1 MVDIPEECATDH
13 ASEMASPGMTLAD
26 RAQEAPSLDAAPADR
41 ALKAASPDASSAD
54 CASDAAPA
62 GRTSADPVSDA
73 ASVDRAPNATLPL
86 GSCEN
91 KGNGAFADGPR
102 RKPCCR
108 RRGGGGGALVEPAAL
123 AALLYEDG
131 YGYDMR
137 RSILDH
143 TDGVLDVDVGGLYRA
158 LRRLEE
164 EGSVESRW
172 GDEGAGPRRREYR
185 LTEQGV
191 DQAKQWLEA
200 LRQRQRLDGLIIG
213 LLEEGLAH
221 IDKGDKSP

>member
-1 MVDIPEECATDH
+1 MPH
-13 ASEMASPGMTLAD
+13 
-26 RAQEAPSLDAAPADR
+26 
-41 ALKAASPDASSAD
+41 
-54 CASDAAPA
+54 
-62 GRTSADPVSDA
+62 
-73 ASVDRAPNATLPL
+73 
-86 GSCEN
+86 GSCEGGEGSMP
-91 KGNGAFADGPR
+91 KGGSM

-123 AALLYEDG
+123 AALLYESG

-143 TDGVLDVDVGGLYRA
+143 TDGALDVDVGGLYRA
-158 LRRLEE
+158 LRRLED

-185 LTEQGV
+185 LTDQGI
-191 DQAKQWLEA
+191 DQAQQWLEA

-213 LLEEGLAH
+213 LLEDGLAH
-221 IDKGDKSP
+221 RGEGASSPDAAAAPSPGGEALRGSDDR

>member
-1 MVDIPEECATDH
+1 MQQGGG
-13 ASEMASPGMTLAD
+13 AS
-26 RAQEAPSLDAAPADR
+26 
-41 ALKAASPDASSAD
+41 
-54 CASDAAPA
+54 
-62 GRTSADPVSDA
+62 
-73 ASVDRAPNATLPL
+73 
-86 GSCEN
+86 
-91 KGNGAFADGPR
+91 GPR

-123 AALLYEDG
+123 AALLYENG

-143 TDGVLDVDVGGLYRA
+143 TGGVLDVDAGGLYRA

-172 GDEGAGPRRREYR
+172 GEEEAGPRRREYR
-185 LTEQGV
+185 VTGQGV
-191 DQAKQWLEA
+191 EQAKQWLEA

-213 LLEEGLAH
+213 LLEDGLSQRESASEEGPDASAE
-221 IDKGDKSP
+221 DERGADDRQD

>member
-1 MVDIPEECATDH
+1 
-13 ASEMASPGMTLAD
+13 MANGEDARDGMGEGCPT
-26 RAQEAPSLDAAPADR
+26 E
-41 ALKAASPDASSAD
+41 
-54 CASDAAPA
+54 
-62 GRTSADPVSDA
+62 
-73 ASVDRAPNATLPL
+73 
-86 GSCEN
+86 
-91 KGNGAFADGPR
+91 GPR

-123 AALLYEDG
+123 AALLYQSG

-143 TDGVLDVDVGGLYRA
+143 TEGALDVDVGGLYRA

-172 GDEGAGPRRREYR
+172 GDEESGPRRREYR
-185 LTEQGV
+185 ITDQGI
-191 DQAKQWLEA
+191 DQAHQWLDA

-213 LLEEGLAH
+213 LLEDGLERCGGEGAGGSAGT
-221 IDKGDKSP
+221 GDGGGEATG